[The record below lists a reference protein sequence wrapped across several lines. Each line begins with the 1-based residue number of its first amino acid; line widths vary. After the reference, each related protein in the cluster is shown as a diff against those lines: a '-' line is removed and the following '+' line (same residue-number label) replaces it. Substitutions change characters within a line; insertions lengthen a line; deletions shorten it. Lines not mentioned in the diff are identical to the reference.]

1 MAAET
6 NAAGGVV
13 ATAAESFS
21 DMVTRVFKPMLD
33 PLFSPIHNLL
43 AGIYEP
49 WATLGA
55 IALFVGAMIWVFT
68 LNKEYVNLDAPS
80 KHFYHDLR
88 FWTIAS
94 MVPHLIVYFYFT

>member
-6 NAAGGVV
+6 MAGDV
-13 ATAAESFS
+13 AEQGFSGAVTAIFRPLLE
-21 DMVTRVFKPMLD
+21 
-33 PLFSPIHNLL
+33 PLFSPIHN
-43 AGIYEP
+43 AIENVYEP
-49 WATLGA
+49 WATAGA

-68 LNKEYVNLDAPS
+68 LNKDYVNVDAPS
-80 KHFYHDLR
+80 KRIFYDLR